1 MNNAYVYIFIMFIVT
16 YIIRVLP
23 LTIMRKKIK
32 NKIIQSFLY
41 YVPYVT
47 LSIMTFP
54 TMMYA
59 TNSLVAGVSA
69 FVLGLFIAWFDG
81 SLFKVAISCSI
92 VVFLIELF
100 I

>member
-1 MNNAYVYIFIMFIVT
+1 MFIVT

-54 TMMYA
+54 TMMHA
-59 TNSLVAGVSA
+59 THNFVAGVIA
-69 FVLGLFIAWFDG
+69 FVMGVLIAWYDG
-81 SLFKVAISCSI
+81 SLFKVALSCSI
-92 VVFLIELF
+92 IVFVIEL
-100 I
+100 IL